1 MALGRRE
8 AELMGGC
15 GMASAMYGKVAAC
28 TLLCHDFA
36 EYIHVL
42 TGTQFA
48 AAPHPHRD
56 AAGQSTAA
64 RGGGGWTHTYMH
76 FVDACCWRQ

>member
-42 TGTQFA
+42 TGAQFTPA
-48 AAPHPHRD
+48 H
-56 AAGQSTAA
+56 
-64 RGGGGWTHTYMH
+64 
-76 FVDACCWRQ
+76 ACTEPGMEQLVKQPRN